1 MHGAGNIAL
10 YAKAS
15 SRDEPYTV
23 EVVPE
28 GDKVS
33 VFCNCPAG
41 NLTRFCKHKLAVVAG
56 DTSILDDPDGQRE
69 AWDEAQAILAPTGLR
84 ESVVELV
91 AAMKNSAVSKDKVKS
106 MKVAVARKMAYGG

>member
-1 MHGAGNIAL
+1 MHGAGNIEL
-10 YAKAS
+10 FAKAS
-15 SRDEPYTV
+15 TRDEPYTV

-56 DTSILDDPDGQRE
+56 DTSILDNADAQRD

-91 AAMKNSAVSKDKVKS
+91 AAMKNSAVSKDKIKS
-106 MKVAVARKMAYGG
+106 MKMAVARKMAYGG